1 VPESQ
6 EHINL
11 VRALSA
17 WTVERFSDSSYD
29 FYILVDLPDVV
40 EKPDFIAGFRPDLFA
55 RAPGRLTLV
64 GEAKTTADLET
75 EHTQRQVA
83 AFLQFLSRV
92 PGAVF
97 VMATPWPAHA
107 SAKNLVGGIARGMG
121 ITNVELRFLPQWEQ
135 A

>member
-1 VPESQ
+1 M
-6 EHINL
+6 
-11 VRALSA
+11 
-17 WTVERFSDSSYD
+17 ERFSGSFYD
-29 FYILVDLPDVV
+29 FYVLADLPDAV

-55 RAPGRLTLV
+55 RAPGRLTLI
-64 GEAKTTADLET
+64 GEAKTTTDLET

-83 AFLQFLSRV
+83 AFLQFLSSV

-107 SAKNLVGGIARGMG
+107 SAQNLVGKVARQMG
-121 ITNVELRFLPQWEQ
+121 ITKVELRFLPQWEN